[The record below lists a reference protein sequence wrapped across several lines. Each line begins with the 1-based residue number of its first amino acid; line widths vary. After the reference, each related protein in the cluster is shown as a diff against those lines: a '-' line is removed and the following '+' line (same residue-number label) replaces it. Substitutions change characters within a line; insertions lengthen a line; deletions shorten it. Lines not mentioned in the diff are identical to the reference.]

1 MDTDTPHGSV
11 RDVTASSRVFSPL
24 RIGRRARRHCRA
36 DGGRKPESRS
46 DIQEVHMIRARRDTI
61 LGLSL
66 LVLLAGCQ
74 GQQLGISTA
83 AGGIG
88 GATAGGLLGAALGG
102 GNTGIAGGVLLGGL
116 LGAGVGQM
124 LDQRS
129 QQMQSQ
135 TVARALEGTPAGT
148 ASTWRNPDNGNSG
161 RITPTR
167 TFQNQAGAYCR
178 EFQQELVVGGQTQQ
192 ATSTACRQPDGS
204 WQTQS

>member
-1 MDTDTPHGSV
+1 
-11 RDVTASSRVFSPL
+11 
-24 RIGRRARRHCRA
+24 
-36 DGGRKPESRS
+36 
-46 DIQEVHMIRARRDTI
+46 MIRARRDTI

-135 TVARALEGTPAGT
+135 TVARAL
-148 ASTWRNPDNGNSG
+148 
-161 RITPTR
+161 
-167 TFQNQAGAYCR
+167 
-178 EFQQELVVGGQTQQ
+178 
-192 ATSTACRQPDGS
+192 
-204 WQTQS
+204 

>member
-1 MDTDTPHGSV
+1 
-11 RDVTASSRVFSPL
+11 
-24 RIGRRARRHCRA
+24 
-36 DGGRKPESRS
+36 
-46 DIQEVHMIRARRDTI
+46 MIRPRLNTI
-61 LGLSL
+61 LGLGF

-102 GNTGIAGGVLLGGL
+102 GNTGIASGVLIGGL

-129 QQMQSQ
+129 QQMQAQ
-135 TVARALEGTPAGT
+135 TVTQALETTPVGT

-161 RITPTR
+161 SITPTR
-167 TFQNQAGAYCR
+167 TFQNQGGAYCR
-178 EFQQELVVGGQTQQ
+178 EFQQEIVVGGQAQQ
-192 ATSTACRQPDGS
+192 ATNTACRQPDGS
-204 WQTQS
+204 WRTQA

>member
-1 MDTDTPHGSV
+1 
-11 RDVTASSRVFSPL
+11 
-24 RIGRRARRHCRA
+24 
-36 DGGRKPESRS
+36 
-46 DIQEVHMIRARRDTI
+46 MIRTRTNTI
-61 LGLSL
+61 FGIGL

-102 GNTGIAGGVLLGGL
+102 GSTGIASGVLLGGL

-129 QQMQSQ
+129 QQMQAQ
-135 TVARALEGTPAGT
+135 TVTRALETTPVGT

-161 RITPTR
+161 SIIPTR
-167 TFQNQAGAYCR
+167 TFQNQSGTYCR
-178 EFQQELVVGGQTQQ
+178 EFQQEFVVGGQTQH
-192 ATSTACRQPDGS
+192 ATNTACRQPDGS
-204 WQTQS
+204 WRVQS